1 MSNLRRQSLF
11 LHTWIA
17 ITIIATLFLMS
28 AIGSGALAWVAKSD
42 AEAINTAGSIRMAT
56 YRISFQLATDFADNH
71 PFSSSLNIKQDG
83 LDSDNAPQVEKQD
96 RLDFSNKSES
106 EKIDIL
112 VEDMESRLNKLQAY
126 QLTSANRDKAIS
138 DQWSQIK
145 SQWFRDLKPALLA
158 QDKQGFYSDSTKYI
172 DDVNRFVGA
181 LQDRNEQR
189 QTWQQ
194 NLQILS
200 LILSMIIMLIGVRR
214 LQNSVLTPIQ
224 QLIKANRAF
233 KEGKYDTRVSISG
246 YREFE
251 ALGNSFNGMAS
262 TIERYQR
269 SLESEVQTKTQ
280 HLVKAN
286 QALSLF
292 YDFSKQL
299 TSSPVSLHRLD
310 ELITGFGCIFPYLD
324 FTLCIQSNILTNKN
338 SIALHD
344 DRMKELCTK
353 LTCESCSI
361 KEDVY
366 TKTFPIIHQDIEF
379 GELKVRPK
387 SVLMT
392 NKAYAEDE
400 KKSEEDSTRIKVV
413 EVDSS
418 YLIAKNNELIVVLTN
433 LVSTALSLRRQRQ
446 QDHQLILLE
455 ERSTIARELHDSLA
469 QSLSYLK
476 IQVSVL
482 EKHLQLSA
490 DKDSGL
496 VVFDEQSQIKV
507 GQHISQIKMGLNSA
521 YHELRDLLTTFR
533 LTIDSGNF
541 DEALYEAADEF
552 AVKGQFDIKVN
563 NQILSLNL
571 TATEQVHLIQ
581 IIREALS
588 NISRHAHAN
597 SVTIDLVYDDESNYV
612 AMMVNDDGIGISGT
626 VNQTQHHGL
635 MIMKE
640 RAYKL
645 GGDLIISN
653 NVPAGTSVIVRFVPS
668 FFTDYM
674 AEQN

>member
-11 LHTWIA
+11 LHIWIA

-138 DQWSQIK
+138 EQWSQIK

-353 LTCESCSI
+353 LTCDSCSI

-392 NKAYAEDE
+392 NKAYAED
-400 KKSEEDSTRIKVV
+400 KKK
-413 EVDSS
+413 
-418 YLIAKNNELIVVLTN
+418 
-433 LVSTALSLRRQRQ
+433 
-446 QDHQLILLE
+446 
-455 ERSTIARELHDSLA
+455 AR
-469 QSLSYLK
+469 K
-476 IQVSVL
+476 IQHVS
-482 EKHLQLSA
+482 
-490 DKDSGL
+490 
-496 VVFDEQSQIKV
+496 
-507 GQHISQIKMGLNSA
+507 
-521 YHELRDLLTTFR
+521 R
-533 LTIDSGNF
+533 
-541 DEALYEAADEF
+541 
-552 AVKGQFDIKVN
+552 
-563 NQILSLNL
+563 
-571 TATEQVHLIQ
+571 
-581 IIREALS
+581 
-588 NISRHAHAN
+588 
-597 SVTIDLVYDDESNYV
+597 
-612 AMMVNDDGIGISGT
+612 
-626 VNQTQHHGL
+626 
-635 MIMKE
+635 
-640 RAYKL
+640 
-645 GGDLIISN
+645 
-653 NVPAGTSVIVRFVPS
+653 
-668 FFTDYM
+668 
-674 AEQN
+674 